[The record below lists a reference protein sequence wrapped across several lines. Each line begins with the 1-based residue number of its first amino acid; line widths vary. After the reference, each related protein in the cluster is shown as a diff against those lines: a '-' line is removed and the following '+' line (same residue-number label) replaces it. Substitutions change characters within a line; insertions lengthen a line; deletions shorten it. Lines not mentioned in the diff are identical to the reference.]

1 MYGHVHVPEGL
12 QNHFRRESRALNRMI
27 QLLGLPSSSIVCVFE
42 AGLMHMFS
50 SFPGLVHLLHD
61 FRNDECSMLHIGK
74 CLFFRCYFAFGGGEV
89 SSSSEIVM
97 LVLLVIRLR

>member
-1 MYGHVHVPEGL
+1 MYGHVHVLEG
-12 QNHFRRESRALNRMI
+12 RESRALNRMI

-42 AGLMHMFS
+42 AGLTHMFG

-74 CLFFRCYFAFGGGEV
+74 CFFRCYFAFGGGEV
-89 SSSSEIVM
+89 SSSSEIVV